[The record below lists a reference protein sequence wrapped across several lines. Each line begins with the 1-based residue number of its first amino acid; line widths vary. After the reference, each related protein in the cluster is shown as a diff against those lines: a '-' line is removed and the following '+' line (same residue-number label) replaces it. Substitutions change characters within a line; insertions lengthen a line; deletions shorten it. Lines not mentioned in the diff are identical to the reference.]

1 MLTRL
6 AIADV
11 GVTGHNMSKQET
23 TESYS
28 VSPRRRNSLAG
39 TSHRRRVTGHT
50 YAARRASCSYTGIIP
65 ASVPHLR
72 LLLETFKKRSTNPRS
87 SRALAPGRLQSPG
100 THLVFVHP

>member
-28 VSPRRRNSLAG
+28 VSLELSSRNESEGGARAN
-39 TSHRRRVTGHT
+39 S
-50 YAARRASCSYTGIIP
+50 ARRASCSYTGIIP